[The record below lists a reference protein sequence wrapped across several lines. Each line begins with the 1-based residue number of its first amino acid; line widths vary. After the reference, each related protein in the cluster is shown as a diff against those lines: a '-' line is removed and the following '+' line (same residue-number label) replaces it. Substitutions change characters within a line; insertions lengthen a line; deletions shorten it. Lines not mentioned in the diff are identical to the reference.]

1 MPTQPSYLF
10 IYLAVLGPGCGTEG
24 LHCVMQDL
32 SLWCMDALIVAC
44 EPSSCSVWAPE
55 NVGFSS
61 CGTWPL

>member
-32 SLWCMDALIVAC
+32 SLWCMDTLIVAC
-44 EPSSCSVWAPE
+44 GPSSCSVWAPE